1 MFGICVAGRLLQTEF
16 QQVDETHAAFTI
28 DAASNVNHI
37 CVFMLGTVPFP
48 PGFAATVHFHWPG
61 KGFQLLGTYVQK
73 CFMFYLTP
81 SPLSISVE
89 KTSAVIRIDALMLPC
104 RLSNEKPSAVFRLRG
119 TYSPAQHQSHS
130 TISSA
135 VAIDNPAPTSDVTA
149 ILGIAV
155 EPIQVVEAQISANSA
170 NTSQSTDNRLVK
182 AAAGGLSDP
191 AILAEKIVKH
201 MFTYLSSF
209 IADPRSMSPDTVVPL
224 NIIRKWYDNFLIKV
238 RSGGV
243 GFLENQD

>member
-1 MFGICVAGRLLQTEF
+1 MFC
-16 QQVDETHAAFTI
+16 
-28 DAASNVNHI
+28 S
-37 CVFMLGTVPFP
+37 
-48 PGFAATVHFHWPG
+48 
-61 KGFQLLGTYVQK
+61 
-73 CFMFYLTP
+73 
-81 SPLSISVE
+81 
-89 KTSAVIRIDALMLPC
+89 

-119 TYSPAQHQSHS
+119 TYTPAQHQSHS

-135 VAIDNPAPTSDVTA
+135 AAIDNPGAASDVTA

-155 EPIQVVEAQISANSA
+155 EPIQAVEAQISANSA
-170 NTSQSTDNRLVK
+170 NAPQPTDNRLVK
-182 AAAGGLSDP
+182 VGAGGLSDP

-209 IADPRSMSPDTVVPL
+209 IQDPRSMSSDTVVPL
-224 NIIRKWYDNFLIKV
+224 NFIRKWYDNFLTKV